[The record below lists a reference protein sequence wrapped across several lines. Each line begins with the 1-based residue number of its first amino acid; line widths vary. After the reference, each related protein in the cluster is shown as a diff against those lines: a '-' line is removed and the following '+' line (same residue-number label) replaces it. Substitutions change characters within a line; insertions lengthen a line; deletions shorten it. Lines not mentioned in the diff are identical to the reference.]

1 MFIFTPSRQYLR
13 REVQKT
19 KANSLKTL
27 ANILSCQA
35 ISAVPVCLLVLFELG
50 EVNENLHDVP
60 HFADSSGIQ
69 PSSVA
74 VRQDIKPF

>member
-1 MFIFTPSRQYLR
+1 MSR
-13 REVQKT
+13 
-19 KANSLKTL
+19 KTL
-27 ANILSCQA
+27 ANNLSCQA

-74 VRQDIKPF
+74 VRQDINRFKYPKACATLSL